1 MSEGLQVRV
10 TGEGNK
16 PLVLLHGL
24 FGSGQNLGQLAR
36 GLADSF
42 TVYSVDLPDHG
53 RSPWS
58 DECSIDSYADTL
70 IEWLNNTIGEPVDLV
85 GHSLGGKVAMAIA
98 RQRPALVAKLV
109 ILDIAAVDYPSRHDN
124 VFRALRAVEQAN
136 LASRAEARALMTTVL
151 DEPRIADFLLTNAV
165 VDPEAGLQWR
175 FNLNGIQSG
184 YPNFLV
190 AGDYPHGFSGATLL
204 MRGAQ
209 SDYVS
214 DESIEKM
221 KVLFPLL
228 SAITIDG
235 AGHWLHQEQTES
247 VLHAMRT
254 FLVQ

>member
-1 MSEGLQVRV
+1 MSEGLQVKV
-10 TGEGNK
+10 TGEGYK

-58 DECSIDSYADTL
+58 DSCSIDSYADTL
-70 IEWLNNTIGEPVDLV
+70 IEWLTNTIAEPVHLA

-98 RQRPALVAKLV
+98 RQRPALVTKLV
-109 ILDIAAVDYPSRHDN
+109 ILDIAAVDYPSRHDA
-124 VFRALRAVEQAN
+124 VFRALRAVEQAR
-136 LASRAEARALMTTVL
+136 LASRSEARALMTTIL

-165 VDPEAGLQWR
+165 IDAEAGLQWR
-175 FNLNGIQSG
+175 FNLSGIQSG
-184 YPNFLV
+184 YPNLLV
-190 AGDYPHGFSGATLL
+190 AGDYPHGFAGPTLL

-209 SDYVS
+209 SDYVT
-214 DESIEKM
+214 DESIERM
-221 KVLFPLL
+221 KTLFPLL
-228 SAITIDG
+228 SAITIGD

-247 VLHAMRT
+247 VLQAFRT

>member
-10 TGEGNK
+10 TGEGDK

-58 DECSIDSYADTL
+58 DECSIDSYAETL
-70 IEWLNNTIGEPVDLV
+70 MGWLANTIAEPAHLV

-109 ILDIAAVDYPSRHDN
+109 ILDIAAIDYPSRHDS
-124 VFRALRAVEQAN
+124 VFRALRAVEQAS
-136 LASRAEARALMTTVL
+136 LASRSEARALMTTIL
-151 DEPRIADFLLTNAV
+151 DEPRTADFLLTNAV
-165 VDPEAGLQWR
+165 VDPDAGLQWR

-184 YPNFLV
+184 YANFLV
-190 AGDYPHGFSGATLL
+190 AGYYPNGFTGPTLL

-221 KVLFPLL
+221 KDLFPLL
-228 SAITIDG
+228 SAITIDS

-247 VLHAMRT
+247 VLQAMRT

>member
-1 MSEGLQVRV
+1 MSEGLQVKV
-10 TGEGNK
+10 TGEGYK

-58 DECSIDSYADTL
+58 DSCSIDSYADTL
-70 IEWLNNTIGEPVDLV
+70 IEWLTNTIAEPVHLA

-98 RQRPALVAKLV
+98 RQRPALVTKLV
-109 ILDIAAVDYPSRHDN
+109 ILDIAAVDYPSRHDS
-124 VFRALRAVEQAN
+124 VFRALRAVEQAR
-136 LASRAEARALMTTVL
+136 LASRSEARALMTTIL
-151 DEPRIADFLLTNAV
+151 DEPRIADFLLINAV
-165 VDPEAGLQWR
+165 IDAEAGLQWR
-175 FNLNGIQSG
+175 FNLSGIQSG
-184 YPNFLV
+184 YPNLLV
-190 AGDYPHGFSGATLL
+190 AGDYPHGFAGPTLL

-209 SDYVS
+209 SDYVT
-214 DESIEKM
+214 DESIERM
-221 KVLFPLL
+221 KTLFPLL
-228 SAITIDG
+228 SAITIGD

-247 VLHAMRT
+247 VLQAFRT

>member
-1 MSEGLQVRV
+1 MSEGLQVKV
-10 TGEGNK
+10 TGEGYK

-58 DECSIDSYADTL
+58 DSCSIDSYADTL
-70 IEWLNNTIGEPVDLV
+70 IEWLTNTIAEPVHLA

-98 RQRPALVAKLV
+98 RQRPALVTKLV
-109 ILDIAAVDYPSRHDN
+109 ILDIAAVDYPSRHDS
-124 VFRALRAVEQAN
+124 VFRALRAVEQAR
-136 LASRAEARALMTTVL
+136 LASRSEARALMTTIL
-151 DEPRIADFLLTNAV
+151 DEPRIADFLLINAV
-165 VDPEAGLQWR
+165 IDAEAGLQWR
-175 FNLNGIQSG
+175 FNLSGIQSG
-184 YPNFLV
+184 YPNLLV
-190 AGDYPHGFSGATLL
+190 AGDYPHGFAGPTLL

-209 SDYVS
+209 SDYVT

-221 KVLFPLL
+221 KSLFPLL

-235 AGHWLHQEQTES
+235 AGHWLHQEQTEP
-247 VLHAMRT
+247 VLQAMRT

>member
-1 MSEGLQVRV
+1 MSEDLNVRV
-10 TGEGNK
+10 TGEGDK
-16 PLVLLHGL
+16 PVVLLHGL

-42 TVYSVDLPDHG
+42 KVYSVDLPDHG

-58 DECSIDSYADTL
+58 EECSIDSYADTL
-70 IEWLNNTIGEPVDLV
+70 MDWLTNTIAEPVDLV

-98 RQRPALVAKLV
+98 RLRPELVAKLV
-109 ILDIAAVDYPSRHDN
+109 ILDIAAVDYPSRHDS
-124 VFRALRAVEQAN
+124 VFRALRAVEEAS
-136 LASRAEARALMTTVL
+136 LASRSEARALMTTIL
-151 DEPRIADFLLTNAV
+151 DEPRIADFLLTNALI
-165 VDPEAGLQWR
+165 DPEEGLRWR

-184 YPNFLV
+184 YQNLLV
-190 AGDYPHGFSGATLL
+190 AGNYPNGFSGASLL
-204 MRGAQ
+204 IRGAQ

-228 SAITIDG
+228 SAVTIDG

-247 VLHAMRT
+247 VLQAMRT

>member
-1 MSEGLQVRV
+1 MSEDLNVRV
-10 TGEGNK
+10 TGEGDK
-16 PLVLLHGL
+16 PVVLLHGL

-42 TVYSVDLPDHG
+42 KVYSVDLPDHG

-58 DECSIDSYADTL
+58 EECSIDSYADTL
-70 IEWLNNTIGEPVDLV
+70 MDWLTNTIAEPVDLV

-98 RQRPALVAKLV
+98 RLRPELVAKLV
-109 ILDIAAVDYPSRHDN
+109 ILDIAAVDYPSRHDS
-124 VFRALRAVEQAN
+124 VFRALRAVEEAS
-136 LASRAEARALMTTVL
+136 LASRSEARALMTTIL
-151 DEPRIADFLLTNAV
+151 DEPRIADFLLTNALI
-165 VDPEAGLQWR
+165 DPEEGLRWR

-184 YPNFLV
+184 YQNLLV
-190 AGDYPHGFSGATLL
+190 AGNYPNGFSGANLL
-204 MRGAQ
+204 IRGAQ

-228 SAITIDG
+228 SAVTIDG

-247 VLHAMRT
+247 VLQAMRT

>member
-1 MSEGLQVRV
+1 MNNVLYTRTSGHGPDLI
-10 TGEGNK
+10 
-16 PLVLLHGL
+16 LLHGL

-36 GLADSF
+36 GLSDSF

-53 RSPWS
+53 RSAWS

-70 IEWLNNTIGEPVDLV
+70 MGWLNNTIAEPVDLV

-109 ILDIAAVDYPSRHDN
+109 ILDIAAVDYPSRHDS

-136 LASRAEARALMTTVL
+136 LASRSEARELMTTIL

-165 VDPEAGLQWR
+165 VDPAGLRWR

-190 AGDYPHGFSGATLL
+190 AGDYPHGFGGATLL

-221 KVLFPLL
+221 RSLFPLL
-228 SAITIDG
+228 SAITING

-247 VLHAMRT
+247 VLQAMRT

>member
-1 MSEGLQVRV
+1 MSEDLNVRV
-10 TGEGNK
+10 TGEGDK
-16 PLVLLHGL
+16 PVVLLHGL

-42 TVYSVDLPDHG
+42 KVYSVDLPVQG
-53 RSPWS
+53 RYLWCDS
-58 DECSIDSYADTL
+58 CSIDSYADTL
-70 IEWLNNTIGEPVDLV
+70 MDWLTSTLADPVHLV

-98 RQRPALVAKLV
+98 RLRPELVAKLV
-109 ILDIAAVDYPSRHDN
+109 ILDIATVDYPSRHDS
-124 VFRALRAVEQAN
+124 VFSALRAVEEAS
-136 LASRAEARALMTTVL
+136 LASRSEARALMTTIL
-151 DEPRIADFLLTNAV
+151 DEPRIADFLLTNALI
-165 VDPEAGLQWR
+165 DPEEGLRWR

-190 AGDYPHGFSGATLL
+190 AGDYPHGFGGATLL

-221 KVLFPLL
+221 RSLFPLL

-247 VLHAMRT
+247 VLQAMRT

>member
-1 MSEGLQVRV
+1 MSEGLQVKV
-10 TGEGNK
+10 TGEGYK

-58 DECSIDSYADTL
+58 DSCSIDSYADTL
-70 IEWLNNTIGEPVDLV
+70 IEWLTNTIAEPVHLA

-98 RQRPALVAKLV
+98 RQRPALVTKLV
-109 ILDIAAVDYPSRHDN
+109 ILDIAAVDYPSRHDS
-124 VFRALRAVEQAN
+124 VFRALRAVEQAR
-136 LASRAEARALMTTVL
+136 LASRSEARALMTTIL
-151 DEPRIADFLLTNAV
+151 DEPRIADFLLINAV
-165 VDPEAGLQWR
+165 IDAEAGLQWR
-175 FNLNGIQSG
+175 FNLSGIQSG
-184 YPNFLV
+184 YPNLLV
-190 AGDYPHGFSGATLL
+190 AGDYPHGFAGPTLL

-209 SDYVS
+209 SDYVT

-221 KVLFPLL
+221 KSLFPLL
-228 SAITIDG
+228 SAITIGD

-247 VLHAMRT
+247 VLQAFRT

>member
-1 MSEGLQVRV
+1 MSEGLQVKV
-10 TGEGNK
+10 TGEGYK

-58 DECSIDSYADTL
+58 DSCSIDSYADTL
-70 IEWLNNTIGEPVDLV
+70 IEWLTNTIAEPVHLA

-98 RQRPALVAKLV
+98 RQRPALVTKLV
-109 ILDIAAVDYPSRHDN
+109 ILDIAAVDYPSRHDS
-124 VFRALRAVEQAN
+124 VFRALRAVEQAR
-136 LASRAEARALMTTVL
+136 LASRSEARALMTTIL

-165 VDPEAGLQWR
+165 IDAEAGLQWR
-175 FNLNGIQSG
+175 FNLSGIQSG
-184 YPNFLV
+184 YPNLLV
-190 AGDYPHGFSGATLL
+190 AGDYPHGFAGPTLL

-209 SDYVS
+209 SDYVT
-214 DESIEKM
+214 DESIERM
-221 KVLFPLL
+221 KTLFPLL
-228 SAITIDG
+228 SAITIGD

-247 VLHAMRT
+247 VLQAFRT

>member
-10 TGEGNK
+10 TGEGDK
-16 PLVLLHGL
+16 PLILLHGL

-58 DECSIDSYADTL
+58 EECSIDSYAGTL
-70 IEWLNNTIGEPVDLV
+70 IEWLNNTIAEPVHLV

-98 RQRPALVAKLV
+98 RQRPVLVAKLV
-109 ILDIAAVDYPSRHDN
+109 ILDIVAVDYPSRHDS

-136 LASRAEARALMTTVL
+136 LASRSEARELMTTIL

-165 VDPEAGLQWR
+165 VDPAAGLRWR

-184 YPNFLV
+184 YSNFLV
-190 AGDYPHGFSGATLL
+190 AGDYPHLFGGATLL

-221 KVLFPLL
+221 RSLFPLL
-228 SAITIDG
+228 SVITIDG

-247 VLHAMRT
+247 VLQAMRT

>member
-1 MSEGLQVRV
+1 VSEDLNVRV
-10 TGEGNK
+10 TGEGDK
-16 PLVLLHGL
+16 PVVLLHGL

-42 TVYSVDLPDHG
+42 KVYSVDLPDHG

-58 DECSIDSYADTL
+58 EEGSIDSYADTL
-70 IEWLNNTIGEPVDLV
+70 MDWLTNTIAEPVDLV

-98 RQRPALVAKLV
+98 RLRPELVAKLV
-109 ILDIAAVDYPSRHDN
+109 ILDIAAVDYPSRHDS
-124 VFRALRAVEQAN
+124 VFRALRAVEEAS
-136 LASRAEARALMTTVL
+136 LASRSEARALMTTIL
-151 DEPRIADFLLTNAV
+151 DEPRIADFLLTNALI
-165 VDPEAGLQWR
+165 DPEEGLRWR

-184 YPNFLV
+184 YQNLLV
-190 AGDYPHGFSGATLL
+190 AGNYPNGFSGASLL
-204 MRGAQ
+204 IRGAQ

-228 SAITIDG
+228 SAVTIDG

-247 VLHAMRT
+247 VLQAMRT

>member
-1 MSEGLQVRV
+1 MSEGLQVKV
-10 TGEGNK
+10 TGEGYK

-58 DECSIDSYADTL
+58 DSCSIDSYADTL
-70 IEWLNNTIGEPVDLV
+70 IEWLTNTIAEPVHLA

-98 RQRPALVAKLV
+98 RQRPALVTKLV
-109 ILDIAAVDYPSRHDN
+109 ILDIAAVDYPSRHDA
-124 VFRALRAVEQAN
+124 VFRALRAVEQAR
-136 LASRAEARALMTTVL
+136 LASRSEARALMTTIL
-151 DEPRIADFLLTNAV
+151 DEPRIADFLLINAV
-165 VDPEAGLQWR
+165 IDAEAGLQWR
-175 FNLNGIQSG
+175 FNLSGIQSG
-184 YPNFLV
+184 YPNLLV
-190 AGDYPHGFSGATLL
+190 AGDYPHGFAGPTLL

-209 SDYVS
+209 SDYVT

-221 KVLFPLL
+221 KSLFPLL
-228 SAITIDG
+228 SAITIGD

-247 VLHAMRT
+247 VLQAFRT

>member
-1 MSEGLQVRV
+1 VSEGLQVRV
-10 TGEGNK
+10 TGEGDK
-16 PLVLLHGL
+16 PLILLHGL

-36 GLADSF
+36 GLSDSF

-53 RSPWS
+53 RSAWS

-70 IEWLNNTIGEPVDLV
+70 MGWLNNTIAEPVDLV

-109 ILDIAAVDYPSRHDN
+109 ILDIAAVDYPSRHDS

-136 LASRAEARALMTTVL
+136 LASRSEARELMTTIL

-165 VDPEAGLQWR
+165 VDPAGLRWR

-190 AGDYPHGFSGATLL
+190 AGEYPHGFAGPTLL

-221 KVLFPLL
+221 KNLFPLL
-228 SAITIDG
+228 SAITIDS
-235 AGHWLHQEQTES
+235 AGHWLHQEQTEL
-247 VLHAMRT
+247 VLQAIRT

>member
-1 MSEGLQVRV
+1 VSEGLQVRV
-10 TGEGNK
+10 TGEGDK
-16 PLVLLHGL
+16 PLLLLHGL

-58 DECSIDSYADTL
+58 EECSIDSYADTL
-70 IEWLNNTIGEPVDLV
+70 IEWLTNTIAEPVYLV

-109 ILDIAAVDYPSRHDN
+109 ILDIASVDYPNRHDN

-136 LASRAEARALMTTVL
+136 LASRSEARELMTTIL

-165 VDPEAGLQWR
+165 VDPAGLRWR

-190 AGDYPHGFSGATLL
+190 AGDYPHGFGGATLL

-221 KVLFPLL
+221 KGLFPLL
-228 SAITIDG
+228 SAITIDD
-235 AGHWLHQEQTES
+235 AGHWLHQEQTEA
-247 VLHAMRT
+247 VLTAMRT

>member
-10 TGEGNK
+10 TGEGDK
-16 PLVLLHGL
+16 PLLLLHGL

-53 RSPWS
+53 RSAWS
-58 DECSIDSYADTL
+58 DKCSIDSYADTL
-70 IEWLNNTIGEPVDLV
+70 IEWLTNTIAEPVHLV

-109 ILDIAAVDYPSRHDN
+109 ILDIAAVDYPSRHDS

-136 LASRAEARALMTTVL
+136 LASRSEARELMTTIL

-165 VDPEAGLQWR
+165 VDPEAGLRWR

-184 YPNFLV
+184 ASL
-190 AGDYPHGFSGATLL
+190 GDMFQPSSPGVEVTP
-204 MRGAQ
+204 
-209 SDYVS
+209 V
-214 DESIEKM
+214 
-221 KVLFPLL
+221 
-228 SAITIDG
+228 
-235 AGHWLHQEQTES
+235 
-247 VLHAMRT
+247 
-254 FLVQ
+254 

>member
-1 MSEGLQVRV
+1 VSEDLNVRV
-10 TGEGNK
+10 TGEGDK
-16 PLVLLHGL
+16 PVVLLHGL

-42 TVYSVDLPDHG
+42 KVYSVDLPDHG

-58 DECSIDSYADTL
+58 EECSIDSYADTL
-70 IEWLNNTIGEPVDLV
+70 MDWLTNTIAEPVDLV

-98 RQRPALVAKLV
+98 RLRPELVAKLV
-109 ILDIAAVDYPSRHDN
+109 ILDIAAVDYPSRHDS
-124 VFRALRAVEQAN
+124 VFRALRAVEEAS
-136 LASRAEARALMTTVL
+136 LASRSEARALMTTIL
-151 DEPRIADFLLTNAV
+151 DEPRIADFLLTNALI
-165 VDPEAGLQWR
+165 DPEEGLRWR

-184 YPNFLV
+184 YQNLLV
-190 AGDYPHGFSGATLL
+190 AGNYPNGFSGASLL
-204 MRGAQ
+204 IRGAQ

-228 SAITIDG
+228 SAVTIDG

-247 VLHAMRT
+247 VLQAMRT

>member
-1 MSEGLQVRV
+1 MSEDLNVRV
-10 TGEGNK
+10 TGEGDK

-36 GLADSF
+36 GLADSLK
-42 TVYSVDLPDHG
+42 VYSVDLPDHG

-58 DECSIDSYADTL
+58 EECSIDSYADTL
-70 IEWLNNTIGEPVDLV
+70 MGWLTNTIAEPVDLV

-98 RQRPALVAKLV
+98 RLRPELVAKLV
-109 ILDIAAVDYPSRHDN
+109 ILDIAAVDYPSRHDS
-124 VFRALRAVEQAN
+124 VFRALRAVEEAS
-136 LASRAEARALMTTVL
+136 LASRSEARALMATIL

-165 VDPEAGLQWR
+165 IDPEEGLRWR

-184 YPNFLV
+184 YQNLLV
-190 AGDYPHGFSGATLL
+190 AGHYPNGFSGATLL
-204 MRGAQ
+204 IRGAQ

-228 SAITIDG
+228 SAVTIDG

-247 VLHAMRT
+247 VLQAMRT